1 MSEPDPESSAK
12 GRLVDRG
19 AVFAGWVGIGVAFVV
34 VVAFALVIPFQPLV
48 FGLAL
53 PVGLLLGWYAN
64 ARAQRRRP
72 RWRVLVNAS
81 WAGTITGL
89 SLAGLYLAI
98 RLLFIYA
105 DTGALPDGTNLD
117 CRTGPDCTF
126 QRHVAEGRGPD
137 LAAAGIS
144 DAASFE
150 AAALREHAWSSGAL
164 LVLTMLGALAVGTAQ
179 AVARAD
185 GEGD

>member
-1 MSEPDPESSAK
+1 VSEPSPSPAAE
-12 GRLVDRG
+12 GRFVDRG
-19 AVFAGWVGIGVAFVV
+19 AVFAGWVGIGVAFVI

-64 ARAQRRRP
+64 MRAQRRRP
-72 RWRVLVNAS
+72 RWRVLANAG
-81 WAGTITGL
+81 WAGSVTGL

-117 CRTGPDCTF
+117 CRTGPDCTYE
-126 QRHVAEGRGPD
+126 RHVAQGRGPA
-137 LAAAGIS
+137 LAAEGIT
-144 DAASFE
+144 DAATFE
-150 AAALREHAWSSGAL
+150 TAALREHAWAGGGL
-164 LVLTMLGALAVGTAQ
+164 LLLTLVGALAVGAGQ
-179 AVARAD
+179 ALSRTEATVD
-185 GEGD
+185 

>member
-1 MSEPDPESSAK
+1 MIEPAPEPSAG
-12 GRLVDRG
+12 GRFVDRG

-48 FGLAL
+48 FGLAM
-53 PVGLLLGWYAN
+53 PIGLLLGWYAN
-64 ARAQRRRP
+64 VRAERRRP
-72 RWRVLVNAS
+72 RWRVLANAS
-81 WAGTITGL
+81 WAGMVTGL

-117 CRTGPDCTF
+117 CLTGPDCTYE
-126 QRHVAEGRGPD
+126 RHVAQGRAPE
-137 LAAAGIS
+137 LAAEGIT

-164 LVLTMLGALAVGTAQ
+164 LMLTLVGALAVGAGQ
-179 AVARAD
+179 ALRRTDVQVD
-185 GEGD
+185 